1 MERSDLGTSQP
12 DRSATQWITPNNAII
27 ARIGAAARSAEIAI
41 TTNDRH
47 LSRRLANRITGLW
60 LTGGARQP
68 AGWRQ
73 GHRAGDREAEIV

>member
-1 MERSDLGTSQP
+1 VTFALRRL
-12 DRSATQWITPNNAII
+12 DRSATQWITPNNEII

-47 LSRRLANRITGLW
+47 LSRRLANLITGL
-60 LTGGARQP
+60 LLAEGARRP
-68 AGWRQ
+68 AAQRR